1 MFHGFNLEDA
11 AETAVFYRSF
21 YEEVAEWYEDDPE
34 VAGEL
39 AIAMLQIMFTGDT
52 TSDNKWI
59 KRRNDLKDIAY
70 KNRQKYLVKQEVDFI
85 DKQYQEIADMTNAG
99 KSQQAIGDA
108 LGIPQRTVSYRLNH
122 IRTRYPYLLK
132 GREDTN
138 TQSEQAGYFF
148 ICFVNYSL

>member
-70 KNRQKYLVKQEVDFI
+70 KNRQKYLVKQEIDFI

-99 KSQQAIGDA
+99 KSQQAIGDT

-122 IRTRYPYLLK
+122 IRTRYPCLLK

-138 TQSEQAGYFF
+138 TQSE
-148 ICFVNYSL
+148 

>member
-59 KRRNDLKDIAY
+59 KRRNDLKDI
-70 KNRQKYLVKQEVDFI
+70 DFI

-132 GREDTN
+132 GREDTD
-138 TQSEQAGYFF
+138 TQSE
-148 ICFVNYSL
+148 

>member
-70 KNRQKYLVKQEVDFI
+70 KNRQKYLV
-85 DKQYQEIADMTNAG
+85 
-99 KSQQAIGDA
+99 
-108 LGIPQRTVSYRLNH
+108 
-122 IRTRYPYLLK
+122 
-132 GREDTN
+132 
-138 TQSEQAGYFF
+138 
-148 ICFVNYSL
+148 